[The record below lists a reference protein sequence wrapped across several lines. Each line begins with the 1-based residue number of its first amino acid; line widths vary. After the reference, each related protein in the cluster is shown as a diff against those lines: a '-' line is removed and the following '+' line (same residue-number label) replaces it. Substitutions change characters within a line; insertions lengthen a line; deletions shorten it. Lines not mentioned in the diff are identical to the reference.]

1 MSQAK
6 GKNVIIM
13 TSGLSGSSV
22 LTGLIARAGYWTG
35 YSTFKK
41 QEYETHENQEL
52 IDLNLRLFREAG
64 YTGNYL
70 LEFSAPVIR
79 RIAGLYSEIDCG
91 VYRSLVD
98 RCDEHQPWIWKDPRL
113 WLTIRFWKNVL
124 HLEKCGFI
132 LLTRGPMQ
140 SWISSTLRRQITTY
154 RYSRDYEERIR
165 QSIVDFLE
173 ENRLPYLHLDYEQLI
188 QQPAA
193 AIERLN
199 LHLATDLTVEDLKA
213 VYHKPLYK
221 SPRNSLAKHVK
232 AMLIYLKNY
241 SERLDIVT
249 ERE

>member
-1 MSQAK
+1 MN
-6 GKNVIIM
+6 KNVIIL

-35 YSTFKK
+35 YRTFRKD
-41 QEYETHENQEL
+41 EYETHENQEL

-70 LEFSAPVIR
+70 LEFSPSAMA
-79 RIAGLYSEIDCG
+79 RIAALDPGPDDG
-91 VYRSLVD
+91 VYRSFLD
-98 RCDEHQPWIWKDPRL
+98 RCNEHTPWIWKDPRL
-113 WLTIRFWKNVL
+113 WLTIRFWKKL
-124 HLEKCGFI
+124 LDLDQCSFI
-132 LLTRGPMQ
+132 LLTRGLMQ

-154 RYSRDYEERIR
+154 RYSRNYEESIR

-173 ENRLPYLHLDYEQLI
+173 ENRRPYLQLHYEDLI
-188 QQPAA
+188 QRPAP

-199 LHLATDLTVEDLKA
+199 AHLGTALTVDDLKA
-213 VYHKPLYK
+213 IYHKPLYK

-241 SERLDIVT
+241 SERLDIVA